1 METKDGQARGWE
13 EGPDLLQSAWRYKW
27 LIAVAALLGLLLG
40 YGWAARQPTLYQAAS
55 QVLLTGTPTIS
66 LSDDAPPQPVG
77 DPERYLRNQATLI
90 GTTDVLKLAAKKSKG
105 EATVEDLRA
114 AMVVEPEQDADL
126 MTISILDG
134 SASRAATLANAIAEG
149 YESFVEGQPGQLADQ
164 LRDNRAGLE
173 ERLDQVN
180 AELAAEQND
189 TSLERRRDALVDEL
203 KQLEKDLVRV
213 EASVGTN
220 LVNVEPAVPPEQ
232 PAQPA
237 PRRTMAVG
245 LLGGLLASVAL
256 AWWLN
261 ARRAAQETR
270 MPLEWSGPRGALPA
284 SGGDLG
290 RERQDLAA
298 PDESMVLAG
307 RSRRPDSLTSENG
320 ATGHGAIARLMW
332 SIMGRRKMSE
342 PTTLDQASSGT
353 FQGVVDERISTRVSE
368 NGGEPSLSHLFVHLD
383 RTLAKEP
390 LEYYSEALPQAIA
403 EEIPA
408 DVTADMV
415 IVLLDDGEGSFRVA
429 GSVGLD
435 ADEQEA
441 VVDQGHEQLRQALWN
456 GVSVLYGPDDLG
468 AAAGIPGSQTQEALL
483 ILPLVQGPTW
493 LGALLIGR
501 RASQGQ
507 HATPFSDEEIAD
519 ALLRGMELAALIQA
533 LLLAKRLRVCMGAFE
548 PSSGIGPERGS
559 ETPSRARARGHHR
572 R

>member
-27 LIAVAALLGLLLG
+27 LIAVAALLGALLG
-40 YGWAARQPTLYQAAS
+40 YGWAARQPTLYAAAS
-55 QVLLTGTPTIS
+55 QVLLTGTPS
-66 LSDDAPPQPVG
+66 LSPSGDAPPPPVG

-90 GTTDVLKLAAKKSKG
+90 GTTDVLELAAKRSKG

-134 SASRAATLANAIAEG
+134 SASRAATLANAIAKG
-149 YESFVEGQPGQLADQ
+149 YESFVEGQPRQLANH
-164 LRDNRAGLE
+164 LRANRANLE

-180 AELAAEQND
+180 AELAAEPND
-189 TSLERRRDALVDEL
+189 TSLDRRRDALVDEL

-213 EASVGTN
+213 EASVGIN

-245 LLGGLLASVAL
+245 LLVGLLASVAL

-261 ARRAAQETR
+261 ARRAPQETR

-284 SGGDLG
+284 SGGDLV
-290 RERQDLAA
+290 RERQDRAA

-307 RSRRPDSLTSENG
+307 RRPDSLASENG
-320 ATGHGAIARLMW
+320 ATGHNAIARLMW
-332 SIMGRRKMSE
+332 SIRRRRKMSE

-368 NGGEPSLSHLFVHLD
+368 NGEEPSLSHLFDHLD

-390 LEYYSEALPQAIA
+390 LEYYAEALPQAIA
-403 EEIPA
+403 EEIPT

-456 GVSVLYGPDDLG
+456 GVNVLYGADDLG

-493 LGALLIGR
+493 LGVLLIGR
-501 RASQGQ
+501 RASQEQ

-533 LLLAKRLRVCMGAFE
+533 LLLAKQLRVCMGAFE
-548 PSSGIGPERGS
+548 PSSGVGPERGS
-559 ETPSRARARGHHR
+559 ETPSRARDRGHHR

>member
-27 LIAVAALLGLLLG
+27 LIAVAALLGALLG
-40 YGWAARQPTLYQAAS
+40 YGWAARQPTLYAAAS
-55 QVLLTGTPTIS
+55 QVLLTGTPS
-66 LSDDAPPQPVG
+66 LSLSGDAPPQPVG

-90 GTTDVLKLAAKKSKG
+90 GTTDVLERAAKKSKG

-126 MTISILDG
+126 MTISILDE

-149 YESFVEGQPGQLADQ
+149 YESFVEGQPGQLANQ
-164 LRDNRAGLE
+164 LRARRAQLE
-173 ERLDQVN
+173 ARLDQVN
-180 AELAAEQND
+180 AELAAAPND

-220 LVNVEPAVPPEQ
+220 LVNVESAVPPEQ

-245 LLGGLLASVAL
+245 LLVGLLASVAL

-261 ARRAAQETR
+261 ARRAPQETR

-290 RERQDLAA
+290 RERQDRAA
-298 PDESMVLAG
+298 PAESMVLAG
-307 RSRRPDSLTSENG
+307 RRPDGLASENG
-320 ATGHGAIARLMW
+320 GRGHSAIARLMW
-332 SIMGRRKMSE
+332 RIMRRGQMSE
-342 PTTLDQASSGT
+342 PTTLDQARASSGA
-353 FQGVVDERISTRVSE
+353 FQGGVSE

-403 EEIPA
+403 EEIPTDVSA
-408 DVTADMV
+408 DTV
-415 IVLLDDGEGSFRVA
+415 IVLLDDGEGSFRVE
-429 GSVGLD
+429 GSVGLA
-435 ADEQEA
+435 ADEREA

-456 GVSVLYGPDDLG
+456 GVSVLYGADALR

-483 ILPLVQGPTW
+483 IMPLVQGQTW

-501 RASQGQ
+501 RAAPGR
-507 HATPFSDEEIAD
+507 HATPFSDKEIAD
-519 ALLRGMELAALIQA
+519 ALLCSMELAALIQA
-533 LLLAKRLRVCMGAFE
+533 LLLSKRLRDCMGAFD
-548 PSSGIGPERGS
+548 PSGDVGPERGS
-559 ETPSRARARGHHR
+559 EAPSPARARGHHR

>member
-1 METKDGQARGWE
+1 METKDGQARSWE

-66 LSDDAPPQPVG
+66 LSGDAPPQPVG

-90 GTTDVLKLAAKKSKG
+90 GTTDVLELAAKRSKG

-134 SASRAATLANAIAEG
+134 SARRAATLANAIAYG
-149 YESFVEGQPGQLADQ
+149 YESFVEGQPRQLANQ
-164 LRDNRAGLE
+164 LRANRAELE

-180 AELAAEQND
+180 TELAAEPND
-189 TSLERRRDALVDEL
+189 TSLDRRRDALVDEL

-245 LLGGLLASVAL
+245 LLVGLLASVAL

-261 ARRAAQETR
+261 ARRAPQEAR

-290 RERQDLAA
+290 RERQDRAA

-307 RSRRPDSLTSENG
+307 QRPDSLASENG
-320 ATGHGAIARLMW
+320 ATGHSAIARLMW
-332 SIMGRRKMSE
+332 RIMRRKMSE

-353 FQGVVDERISTRVSE
+353 FQGVVDERISTMVSE

-390 LEYYSEALPQAIA
+390 LEYYAEALPQAIA

-435 ADEQEA
+435 ADEREA

-456 GVSVLYGPDDLG
+456 GVSVLYGADDLG
-468 AAAGIPGSQTQEALL
+468 TAAGIPGSQTQEALL
-483 ILPLVQGPTW
+483 ILPLVQGETW
-493 LGALLIGR
+493 LGTLLIGR
-501 RASQGQ
+501 RASQEQ

-533 LLLAKRLRVCMGAFE
+533 LLLAKQLRVCMGAFE

-559 ETPSRARARGHHR
+559 EPPPRARAKGHHR

>member
-40 YGWAARQPTLYQAAS
+40 YGWAARQPTLYAAAS
-55 QVLLTGTPTIS
+55 QVLLTGTPN
-66 LSDDAPPQPVG
+66 LSPSGDAPPQPVG

-90 GTTDVLKLAAKKSKG
+90 GTTDVLELAAKKSKG

-149 YESFVEGQPGQLADQ
+149 YESFVEGQPRQLANQ
-164 LRDNRAGLE
+164 LRANRAQLE
-173 ERLDQVN
+173 ARLDQVN
-180 AELAAEQND
+180 AELAAEPNG
-189 TSLERRRDALVDEL
+189 SLERRRDALVDEL
-203 KQLEKDLVRV
+203 RQLEKDLVRV
-213 EASVGTN
+213 EAGVGTN

-245 LLGGLLASVAL
+245 LLVGLLASVAL

-270 MPLEWSGPRGALPA
+270 MPLEWPGPRRALPA
-284 SGGDLG
+284 SGGDLV
-290 RERQDLAA
+290 RERQDRAA

-307 RSRRPDSLTSENG
+307 QRPASLASENG
-320 ATGHGAIARLMW
+320 ATGHNAIARLMR
-332 SIMGRRKMSE
+332 SILRRRKMSE
-342 PTTLDQASSGT
+342 PTTLDQASSGP

-390 LEYYSEALPQAIA
+390 LEYYAEALPQAIA
-403 EEIPA
+403 EEIPT

-435 ADEQEA
+435 TDEQEA

-456 GVSVLYGPDDLG
+456 GVSVLYGADDLG

-501 RASQGQ
+501 RASQEQ

-533 LLLAKRLRVCMGAFE
+533 LLLAKQLRICMGAFE

>member
-1 METKDGQARGWE
+1 METNDGQARGWE

-27 LIAVAALLGLLLG
+27 LIAVAALLGVLLG
-40 YGWAARQPTLYQAAS
+40 YGWAARQPTLYEAAS
-55 QVLLTGTPTIS
+55 QVLLTGTPGIQ
-66 LSDDAPPQPVG
+66 LSGDAPPQPIG

-90 GTTDVLKLAAKKSKG
+90 GTTPVLELAAEKSKG

-114 AMVVEPEQDADL
+114 AMIVEPEQDHDL

-134 SASRAATLANAIAEG
+134 NANRAAMLANVIAEG
-149 YESFVEGQPGQLADQ
+149 YESFVEGQPRQLADQ
-164 LRDNRAGLE
+164 LRAKRAQLE
-173 ERLDQVN
+173 ETLSQVN
-180 AELAAEQND
+180 AELAAAPND
-189 TSLERRRDALVDEL
+189 TSLQRRRDALVDEL
-203 KQLEKDLVRV
+203 KRLEETLVKV

-220 LVNVEPAVPPEQ
+220 LVNVEPAVPPDQ

-245 LLGGLLASVAL
+245 LLVGLLASVAL

-261 ARRAAQETR
+261 ARRAAQATR

-290 RERQDLAA
+290 RERQDWAA
-298 PDESMVLAG
+298 PAESMVLA
-307 RSRRPDSLTSENG
+307 SRRPDTLASENG
-320 ATGHGAIARLMW
+320 GRGHSVIARLMW
-332 SIMGRRKMSE
+332 RIMRRGQMSE
-342 PTTLDQASSGT
+342 PTTLDQARASSGA
-353 FQGVVDERISTRVSE
+353 FQGGVSE
-368 NGGEPSLSHLFVHLD
+368 NGGEPSLSHLFVHID
-383 RTLAKEP
+383 STLAKEP

-408 DVTADMV
+408 DVPADMV
-415 IVLLDDGEGSFRVA
+415 IVLLDDGEGSFRVE

-456 GVSVLYGPDDLG
+456 GVSVLYGADALS

-483 ILPLVQGPTW
+483 IMPLVQGQTW

-501 RASQGQ
+501 RASQRQ
-507 HATPFSDEEIAD
+507 HATPFSDKEIAD
-519 ALLRGMELAALIQA
+519 ALLRSMELAALLQA
-533 LLLAKRLRVCMGAFE
+533 LLLAKRLRDCMGAFE
-548 PSSGIGPERGS
+548 PSSDVGGPERGTEAS
-559 ETPSRARARGHHR
+559 SPARARGDHR

>member
-1 METKDGQARGWE
+1 METNDGQARGWE

-27 LIAVAALLGLLLG
+27 LIAVAALLGVLLG

-55 QVLLTGTPTIS
+55 QVLLTGTPS
-66 LSDDAPPQPVG
+66 LPLSGDAPPQPIG

-90 GTTDVLKLAAKKSKG
+90 GTTDVLELAAKKSKG

-114 AMVVEPEQDADL
+114 AMVVEPEQDSDL
-126 MTISILDG
+126 MTISILD
-134 SASRAATLANAIAEG
+134 ADANRAAVLANAIAEG
-149 YESFVEGQPGQLADQ
+149 YESFVEGQPGRLANQLLA
-164 LRDNRAGLE
+164 NRAELE
-173 ERLDQVN
+173 ARLDQVN
-180 AELAAEQND
+180 AELAAASNA
-189 TSLERRRDALVDEL
+189 TSLQRRRDALEKKL
-203 KQLEKDLVRV
+203 EQLEDDLVEV

-220 LVNVEPAVPPEQ
+220 FVNVEPAVPPEQ

-245 LLGGLLASVAL
+245 LLVGLLASIAL

-261 ARRAAQETR
+261 ARRAAQEIR

-290 RERQDLAA
+290 RERQDWAA
-298 PDESMVLAG
+298 PAESMVLA
-307 RSRRPDSLTSENG
+307 SRRPDSLASENG
-320 ATGHGAIARLMW
+320 GRGHSAIARLM
-332 SIMGRRKMSE
+332 GRVMRRGQMSE
-342 PTTLDQASSGT
+342 PTTLDQA
-353 FQGVVDERISTRVSE
+353 RSTKVSE

-383 RTLAKEP
+383 STLAKEP

-403 EEIPA
+403 EEIPTDVSA
-408 DVTADMV
+408 DTV
-415 IVLLDDGEGSFRVA
+415 IVLLDDGEGSFRVE

-435 ADEQEA
+435 ADEREA

-456 GVSVLYGPDDLG
+456 GVSVLYGADALR

-483 ILPLVQGPTW
+483 IMPLVQGQTW

-507 HATPFSDEEIAD
+507 HATPFSDKEIAD
-519 ALLRGMELAALIQA
+519 ALLCSMELAALIQA
-533 LLLAKRLRVCMGAFE
+533 LLLSKRLRDCIGAFE
-548 PSSGIGPERGS
+548 PSGDVGPERGS
-559 ETPSRARARGHHR
+559 EAPSPARARGHHR

>member
-1 METKDGQARGWE
+1 METKDGQARSWE

-66 LSDDAPPQPVG
+66 LSDDAPPPPVG

-90 GTTDVLKLAAKKSKG
+90 GTTDVLELAAQKSKG

-134 SASRAATLANAIAEG
+134 SASRAATLANAIAYG
-149 YESFVEGQPGQLADQ
+149 YESFVEGQPRQLANQ
-164 LRDNRAGLE
+164 LRANRAELE

-180 AELAAEQND
+180 AELAAEPND
-189 TSLERRRDALVDEL
+189 TSLDRRRDALVDEL

-245 LLGGLLASVAL
+245 LLVGLFASVAL

-261 ARRAAQETR
+261 ARRAPQEAR

-298 PDESMVLAG
+298 PAESMVLA
-307 RSRRPDSLTSENG
+307 SRRPDSPARENG
-320 ATGHGAIARLMW
+320 ARGHSAIARLMW
-332 SIMGRRKMSE
+332 RIMRRGPVSE
-342 PTTLDQASSGT
+342 PTTLDQARAGSGAL
-353 FQGVVDERISTRVSE
+353 QSVMDERISTKVSE

-390 LEYYSEALPQAIA
+390 LEYYADALPQAIA

-408 DVTADMV
+408 DVSADTV
-415 IVLLDDGEGSFRVA
+415 IVLLDDGEGSFRVE
-429 GSVGLD
+429 GSVGLA
-435 ADEQEA
+435 ADEREA

-456 GVSVLYGPDDLG
+456 GVSVLYGADALR

-483 ILPLVQGPTW
+483 IMPLVQGQTW

-501 RASQGQ
+501 RAAPGR
-507 HATPFSDEEIAD
+507 HATPFSDKEIAD
-519 ALLRGMELAALIQA
+519 ALLCSMELAALIQA
-533 LLLAKRLRVCMGAFE
+533 LRLSKRLRDCMGAFE
-548 PSSGIGPERGS
+548 PSGDVGPERGS
-559 ETPSRARARGHHR
+559 EAPSPARARGHHR